1 MIVFEVFTIFAGAW
15 GWKSGVPFMAV
26 MPGAFFCG
34 LVGGGFL
41 SVGIH
46 VIRTGYMQRMVESYR
61 FAERPIKF
69 IADSLMVIL
78 GVGMSIAWPIGYSIQ
93 ELAKLRGLG

>member
-1 MIVFEVFTIFAGAW
+1 MIGFEVFTIFAGAW